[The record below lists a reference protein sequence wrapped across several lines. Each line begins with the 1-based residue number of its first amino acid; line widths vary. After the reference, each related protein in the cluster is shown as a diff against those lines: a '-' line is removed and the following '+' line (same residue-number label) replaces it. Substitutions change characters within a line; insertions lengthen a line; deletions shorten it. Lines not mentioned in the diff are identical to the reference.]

1 MNKEYLMKNY
11 NDLIINFE
19 LDDYTTDW
27 FSDEFEDESGSGG
40 YWDCAMGLAE
50 TILSIEFYKM
60 QEESSTILKDI
71 DYSDFFHEH
80 FNDLTETIYDIIKY
94 DL

>member
-27 FSDEFEDESGSGG
+27 FSDEFDDESGSGG
-40 YWDCAMGLAE
+40 YWDCAMDLAE
-50 TILSIEFYKM
+50 TILSIEFNRI
-60 QEESSTILKDI
+60 QGGSSTILKDNE
-71 DYSDFFHEH
+71 YNDFFQEH

-94 DL
+94 EL